1 MTNGNNEIIKKLR
14 DVIQN
19 GGNIDVNTRDV
30 LLFSAIIDIYDQYEI
45 TRNDTKSLRDE
56 MRKEFIAVRK
66 EMEPA
71 LNFAKAGVWV
81 VGAFGVSFV
90 GLVFMM
96 LTGQVE
102 LIFK

>member
-30 LLFSAIIDIYDQYEI
+30 LLFSAIIDIYDQFE
-45 TRNDTKSLRDE
+45 TAHNETKSLREDTQ
-56 MRKEFIAVRK
+56 KDIKAIRK

-90 GLVFMM
+90 GLIFMM

>member
-45 TRNDTKSLRDE
+45 TRNDTKSLRDDT
-56 MRKEFIAVRK
+56 RKDIMAVRK

-71 LNFAKAGVWV
+71 MSFAKAGVWV
-81 VGAFGVSFV
+81 VGVFGVSFV
-90 GLVFMM
+90 GLIFMM

>member
-30 LLFSAIIDIYDQYEI
+30 LLFSAIIDIYDQFEAMH
-45 TRNDTKSLRDE
+45 NETKSLREDTQ
-56 MRKEFIAVRK
+56 KDIKAIRK

-71 LNFAKAGVWV
+71 LV
-81 VGAFGVSFV
+81 
-90 GLVFMM
+90 
-96 LTGQVE
+96 
-102 LIFK
+102 